1 MSKSSQEE
9 QEKRGRPE
17 WQIFR
22 LRVGDLMKEGG
33 LSNRGIGEVAGA
45 AESTVHHWLMSG
57 RIPKEPYLRRIEAHF
72 RKPPGWL
79 LGEGEVQRLKRKAEW
94 ERGVRMSLEKPQI
107 DSARSPQSPL
117 EVSGVERV
125 APVCNLWPEYHEE
138 REAANAA
145 KVAKSESVR
154 RIPVLQVEVGAGVG
168 RLNGDEYVQEY
179 FEVPEGLVPWK
190 GDLSIVSVYGDSME
204 PTYRHG
210 DLVIVQP
217 ESRVM
222 DAIMVVA
229 WDDALMV
236 KRVRRV
242 GVKTIELI
250 SDNECYRPI
259 TLAVNEIRVVG
270 RVMGLIRWNA

>member
-1 MSKSSQEE
+1 MDIREANGVLKAGGCRVVVEE
-9 QEKRGRPE
+9 RGGHLWLRGTLPPKPGSEKQLAHQQR
-17 WQIFR
+17 IR
-22 LRVGDLMKEGG
+22 LGVRAT
-33 LSNRGIGEVAGA
+33 VAG
-45 AESTVHHWLMSG
+45 
-57 RIPKEPYLRRIEAHF
+57 
-72 RKPPGWL
+72 
-79 LGEGEVQRLKRKAEW
+79 
-94 ERGVRMSLEKPQI
+94 
-107 DSARSPQSPL
+107 
-117 EVSGVERV
+117 
-125 APVCNLWPEYHEE
+125 
-138 REAANAA
+138 
-145 KVAKSESVR
+145 
-154 RIPVLQVEVGAGVG
+154 LQ
-168 RLNGDEYVQEY
+168 YVQEY